1 LFNFIKTCFDGISVG
16 YKLSNLKG
24 INQLQGYLSFVQ
36 MINTEQ
42 FDKLTYSSPDLI
54 QRIKAQCA

>member
-1 LFNFIKTCFDGISVG
+1 MRKIRALIHQFEKLPNF
-16 YKLSNLKG
+16 KG